1 MAAVGNFK
9 LKVLEGYIFE
19 RKLKMRKLK
28 IEGNNQ
34 Y

>member
-19 RKLKMRKLK
+19 RKLK
-28 IEGNNQ
+28 IDGNNQ

>member
-1 MAAVGNFK
+1 MADFWNFK
-9 LKVLEGYIFE
+9 QNVLEGYIFE